1 MSPSAK
7 SPTRLCRTAAALA
20 STLFAGLMFAGP
32 ASAADI
38 AAPAAG
44 EIDINA
50 AAEAGPK
57 PPPPPPSYLLRC
69 WQYGRL
75 IFEELDLPMQAGLE
89 AATPK
94 MKLLDA
100 SGLPVFVS
108 ETKNA
113 TCILRANRPN
123 AEHAAAP

>member
-1 MSPSAK
+1 MSPYAN
-7 SPTRLCRTAAALA
+7 SPTRLRRTTAAVA
-20 STLFAGLMFAGP
+20 STLFAGLMLAGLS
-32 ASAADI
+32 SALSVAA
-38 AAPAAG
+38 AAPG
-44 EIDINA
+44 EIDIDA
-50 AAEAGPK
+50 AAQAAPK
-57 PPPPPPSYLLRC
+57 APPPPPTYLLRC

-94 MKLLDA
+94 MKLQDA
-100 SGLPVFVS
+100 AGLPLFVS

>member
-7 SPTRLCRTAAALA
+7 SPTRLCRAAAALA
-20 STLFAGLMFAGP
+20 STLFAGLMLAGP
-32 ASAADI
+32 ASAADV
-38 AAPAAG
+38 AAPATG

-57 PPPPPPSYLLRC
+57 PPPPPSYLLRC

-100 SGLPVFVS
+100 SGLPLFVS

-113 TCILRANRPN
+113 TCILRPNRPT
-123 AEHAAAP
+123 AEHAATP

>member
-1 MSPSAK
+1 MSPSVK
-7 SPTRLCRTAAALA
+7 SPTRLRRVAAALA
-20 STLFAGLMFAGP
+20 PTLFAGLMFAALSS
-32 ASAADI
+32 ASQVAA
-38 AAPAAG
+38 AQSG

-50 AAEAGPK
+50 AAAAAPK
-57 PPPPPPSYLLRC
+57 VPAPPSYILRC

-75 IFEELDLPMQAGLE
+75 IFEELDLPVQAGLE

-100 SGLPVFVS
+100 AGLPLFVS

-113 TCILRANRPN
+113 TCILRPRPDS
-123 AEHAAAP
+123 EHVPAP

>member
-1 MSPSAK
+1 MSPCAK
-7 SPTRLCRTAAALA
+7 SPVRIPRSVAVMASPLLAGLILSGQLWAADAAA
-20 STLFAGLMFAGP
+20 
-32 ASAADI
+32 AATR
-38 AAPAAG
+38 
-44 EIDINA
+44 EIDIN

-57 PPPPPPSYLLRC
+57 PPPPPTSYLLRC

-75 IFEELDLPMQAGLE
+75 IFEELDLPMQAGLQ

-100 SGLPVFVS
+100 AGLPLFVS

-113 TCILRANRPN
+113 TCLLRPHRSDP
-123 AEHAAAP
+123 EQGSAP